1 MSYKLFIDDDRLP
14 KNCVSWMKGRT
25 DDPSIYLRDDWVV
38 VRDLAEM
45 VKVITERGLP
55 EFVSFDHDLGK
66 NNVKKLI
73 AQGFSKRKA
82 RKIATFEISGMH
94 CASFLETVCRMM
106 QQPLPKYAVHS
117 LNPVGTENLLTF
129 LRNAEKELSKSEK

>member
-1 MSYKLFIDDDRLP
+1 MQ
-14 KNCVSWMKGRT
+14 GRT

-38 VRDLAEM
+38 RNLAEM
-45 VKVITERGLP
+45 VKVITEHGLP

-66 NNVKKLI
+66 DSVKKLI

-94 CASFLETVCRMM
+94 CASFLETVCSNS
-106 QQPLPKYAVHS
+106 HC
-117 LNPVGTENLLTF
+117 LNTLFIP
-129 LRNAEKELSKSEK
+129 